1 MRCVNVVSYYFMNL
15 KQCDMS
21 EVIRPREVRVVEEC
35 RVSFSP
41 VVFDDLAE
49 EHTANYTAHSSEI
62 RDLRST

>member
-1 MRCVNVVSYYFMNL
+1 MNL